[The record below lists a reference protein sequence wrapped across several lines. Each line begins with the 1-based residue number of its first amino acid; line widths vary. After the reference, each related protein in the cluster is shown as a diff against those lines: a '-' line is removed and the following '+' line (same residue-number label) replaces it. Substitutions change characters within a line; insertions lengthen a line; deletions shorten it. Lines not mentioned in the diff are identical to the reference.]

1 MPTERVTEHVSR
13 RLALHAWSAT
23 AVVAVGGL
31 LFVLIAPGVGDMW
44 AALARAQ
51 AARDGVT
58 LGYWFSWYSGAH
70 PPGGYSVIVPW
81 LSALLGAHLVV
92 ITEGAKGV
100 RWVSTGRLVGSMEI
114 WLEPV
119 PGGTLV
125 HHYVRG
131 TGGHPWRSPAT

>member
-92 ITEGAKGV
+92 GTFLARDEEE
-100 RWVSTGRLVGSMEI
+100 RETFLEMWGS
-114 WLEPV
+114 LD
-119 PGGTLV
+119 
-125 HHYVRG
+125 
-131 TGGHPWRSPAT
+131 HPDAA